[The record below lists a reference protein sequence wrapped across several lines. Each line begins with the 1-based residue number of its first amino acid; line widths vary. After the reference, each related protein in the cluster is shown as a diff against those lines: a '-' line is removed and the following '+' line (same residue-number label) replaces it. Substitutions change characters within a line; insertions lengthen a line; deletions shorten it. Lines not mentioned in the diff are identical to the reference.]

1 MKIKK
6 ILFILL
12 INLMFAGV
20 TIRDGMAFEAP
31 DLEVTLVTNK
41 SLPLSV
47 YDFASR
53 EPIELAITVTNK
65 GGPLNIAY
73 VNENTD
79 PFSSEEAGLLLQ
91 RKLIFTQDGIEVTVN
106 NAFETADTEPG
117 KPPEFIFVETLPA
130 SGETGHQFTITID
143 DCYELYDLFKGVWD
157 IRWEMFISTFADED
171 IDEIDTDGDGL
182 PDQKVVKP
190 GATSLNDPIFPLV
203 GPGGTISLNV
213 EDCCTDGPPQV
224 LTMMYR
230 GFDCS
235 FNSHSQFGLGVVCAD
250 IGPLTDPVYI
260 VASDGITEWFAG
272 EVNLGETFDIDA
284 GLTTLGFVTI
294 VKIYDNDPGS
304 GGTLLQQV
312 QFLTSCSSPLF
323 TGDQFGSLRT
333 IGCIGEE

>member
-31 DLEVTLVTNK
+31 DLEVKLVTNK
-41 SLPLSV
+41 SLPNSV

-79 PFSSEEAGLLLQ
+79 PFSSEEASLLLQ
-91 RKLIFTQDGIEVTVN
+91 RKLIFTQDGIEVKVN

-143 DCYELYDLFKGVWD
+143 DCYELYDLFEGVWD
-157 IRWEMFISTFADED
+157 IRWEMFISTFADDD

-182 PDQKVVKP
+182 PEKVVKP
-190 GATSLNDPIFPLV
+190 GATSLNDPEFPLV

-224 LTMMYR
+224 LTMKYR
-230 GFDCS
+230 GLDCS
-235 FNSHSQFGLGVVCAD
+235 FNSHSQGDNDVFCIDFDAL
-250 IGPLTDPVYI
+250 PSTVYI
-260 VASDGITEWFAG
+260 VATNLTGSNTFFAE
-272 EVNLGETFDIDA
+272 EVNLDETFDIDA
-284 GLTTLGFVTI
+284 GVGSSLDDQTV
-294 VKIYDNDPGS
+294 VVIYAFENGPR
-304 GGTLLQQV
+304 LQQML
-312 QFLTSCSSPLF
+312 FNTSCSVPLI